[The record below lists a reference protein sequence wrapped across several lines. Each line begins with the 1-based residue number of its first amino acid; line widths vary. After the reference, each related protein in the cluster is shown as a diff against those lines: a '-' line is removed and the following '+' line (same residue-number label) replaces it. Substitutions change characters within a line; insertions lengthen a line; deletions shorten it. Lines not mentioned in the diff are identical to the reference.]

1 MKKNRRTVWILMMIF
16 CALCW
21 ILVFSVLN
29 HALAA
34 DQYRKNN
41 DGYGDV
47 PPEELVQKIKR
58 LDLTEQQ
65 RKFLESL
72 LHNDDDADEK
82 A

>member
-1 MKKNRRTVWILMMIF
+1 MMIF
-16 CALCW
+16 CVLCW

-34 DQYRKNN
+34 DQYHKNN

-65 RKFLESL
+65 RNFLESL
-72 LHNDDDADEK
+72 LQTDEAADQK
-82 A
+82 SD

>member
-1 MKKNRRTVWILMMIF
+1 MMIF
-16 CALCW
+16 CALFW
-21 ILVFSVLN
+21 IVLFSVLN
-29 HALAA
+29 HALAT
-34 DQYRKNN
+34 DQYRKKN

-72 LHNDDDADEK
+72 LQTDEAADQK
-82 A
+82 SD